1 MKLAIVNLKDTD
13 HTICLA
19 TGQRV
24 VIGPKK
30 YHLVDS
36 SESERDYSIWFN
48 MSPENVARYGLK
60 VVTDEIEICGLDSG
74 TSDTDY
80 KDVSIVDGF
89 VSPVAK
95 EIADSVKVKP
105 EKTETDKPDDTGSFK
120 ESELLEM
127 DKEDLFNLC
136 DNFNIKY
143 KKNNSVK
150 TLVNLLIENGV
161 GFHDIS

>member
-1 MKLAIVNLKDTD
+1 MKLAIVNLKDID

-24 VIGPKK
+24 VISPKK

-48 MSPENVARYGLK
+48 MAPENVARYGLK

-95 EIADSVKVKP
+95 EIAESILPERKDSG
-105 EKTETDKPDDTGSFK
+105 ETDDTGSFK
-120 ESELLEM
+120 ESDLLQM

-143 KKNNSVK
+143 KRNNSVK

-161 GFHDIS
+161 GTHDVG